1 MSAVIVLC
9 LSAVSVWCAVL
20 VCCVCVMCLRAGVQ
34 VWVLDTR
41 FMMWGEAK
49 TLGKPPQ
56 ARISHTFT
64 LVSSAEE
71 AAGTAGY
78 DVPLAKSLANRC
90 DACARI
96 VGAGL
101 WECAC
106 VTSVATPVS
115 LVWPRLCH

>member
-1 MSAVIVLC
+1 MSAV
-9 LSAVSVWCAVL
+9 CAVL
-20 VCCVCVMCLRAGVQ
+20 VCRVCVVCLPACRVCVMCLRAGVQ

-78 DVPLAKSLANRC
+78 DVPLPSTWPTVVAHVHALLAQGC
-90 DACARI
+90 
-96 VGAGL
+96 GS
-101 WECAC
+101 E
-106 VTSVATPVS
+106 PVS